1 MANLTV
7 EVSAPGQQTH
17 QSVASKLLALDDAEL
32 LSILTSLEEM
42 DEATRAK
49 FLAFAT
55 SATAD
60 ELKHFGSLPPNRRNG
75 LLNLHGASH
84 SQGSSGW
91 MASVKSFSSDFWEV
105 FKAWKQ
111 KTTDFSLRVIDRYPR
126 WGLSPC

>member
-60 ELKHFGSLPPNRRNG
+60 ELKHFGSLPPQPTQWIAKPPWSKPFAR
-75 LLNLHGASH
+75 
-84 SQGSSGW
+84 
-91 MASVKSFSSDFWEV
+91 K
-105 FKAWKQ
+105 
-111 KTTDFSLRVIDRYPR
+111 
-126 WGLSPC
+126 